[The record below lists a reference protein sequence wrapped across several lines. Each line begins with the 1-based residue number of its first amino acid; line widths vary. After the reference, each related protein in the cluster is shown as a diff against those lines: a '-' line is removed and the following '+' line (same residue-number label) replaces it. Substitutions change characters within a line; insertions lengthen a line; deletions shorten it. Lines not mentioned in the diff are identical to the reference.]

1 MIPASVPTDV
11 FVALAR
17 TRPLPAATA
26 ALRAAIHAR
35 RMLLLKALLVRV
47 ERQGSALSDAAHRD
61 FEDDWAL
68 LERAERADGAA
79 VRDVLD
85 YPTVGAWLTE
95 ALAARPGTAFEAH
108 LPHLRGVAV
117 AAAVRSGRAPTGRLA
132 APSGLLAL
140 PGLGVLRSPSGW
152 ARAGGGAGPPRLTA
166 AAGPGAV
173 DPRPRRT
180 RSEAGA
186 PGPEEDATGWSA
198 LRTLPGGD
206 TVLDDLD
213 PYRVPSRG
221 IGSAAA
227 PAADSARTEYR
238 TWAARWR
245 QARAL
250 LAATDPGRVGET
262 DALVRS
268 VVPLATGRGAGIP
281 SGATLRAAP
290 GAVLTQTPADAPDLA
305 ETLVH
310 ETHHSKLAALDE
322 AVALCRPGGGALHRV
337 AWRPD
342 PRPVPSVLQGAYAHL
357 ALLDLW
363 SRAERAAAVPEE
375 WRRRA
380 AERFAR
386 YREQVGAALAVL
398 GASDE
403 LTCAGRSFV
412 REMHGHHE
420 SLGVAARN
428 ST

>member
-1 MIPASVPTDV
+1 MTPSPVPPDV

-47 ERQGSALSDAAHRD
+47 ERQGPSLSPAAHRD

-95 ALAARPGTAFEAH
+95 ALAARSGTAFEAH

-117 AAAVRSGRAPTGRLA
+117 AAAVRSGRAPSGRFT

-152 ARAGGGAGPPRLTA
+152 ARASGGAGPVRLTA
-166 AAGPGAV
+166 EAGPDVVTA
-173 DPRPRRT
+173 RPRR
-180 RSEAGA
+180 RPPGAGP
-186 PGPEEDATGWSA
+186 PGPEEGTGWRA
-198 LRTLPGGD
+198 LRKLPGGD

-221 IGSAAA
+221 IGRAGA
-227 PAADSARTEYR
+227 PAADRARTEYR
-238 TWAARWR
+238 AWAGRWR
-245 QARAL
+245 LARAL
-250 LAATDPGRVGET
+250 LSATDPGRVAET
-262 DALVRS
+262 DGLVRS
-268 VVPLATGRGAGIP
+268 VVPLATGRGAGAP

-290 GAVLTQTPADAPDLA
+290 GAVLTRMPADAPELA

-322 AVALCRPGGGALHRV
+322 AVALCRPGGTLHRV

-342 PRPVPSVLQGAYAHL
+342 PRPVPAVLQGAYAHL

-363 SRAERAAAVPEE
+363 SRAERAAAAPEE
-375 WRRRA
+375 WRQRA
-380 AERFAR
+380 AERFAQ
-386 YREQVGAALAVL
+386 YREQVGEALAVL
-398 GASDE
+398 RESDE

-412 REMHGHHE
+412 REMQGHHE

>member
-1 MIPASVPTDV
+1 MTPASVPPDV

-47 ERQGSALSDAAHRD
+47 ERQSSSLSPAAHRD

-95 ALAARPGTAFEAH
+95 ALAARPGAAFEAH

-117 AAAVRSGRAPTGRLA
+117 AAVVRSGRAPSGRLT

-140 PGLGVLRSPSGW
+140 PGLGVLRSTSGW
-152 ARAGGGAGPPRLTA
+152 ARASGGAGPPRLTA
-166 AAGPGAV
+166 DAGPGAV
-173 DPRPRRT
+173 DPRTGRT
-180 RSEAGA
+180 GPDAGP
-186 PGPEEDATGWSA
+186 PGPEEEGSGWRA
-198 LRTLPGGD
+198 LRKLPGGD

-221 IGSAAA
+221 IGRATA
-227 PAADSARTEYR
+227 PAADSDRTEYR
-238 TWAARWR
+238 TWAGRWR
-245 QARAL
+245 LARAL
-250 LAATDPGRVGET
+250 LSATDPGRVTET

-281 SGATLRAAP
+281 TGATLRAAP
-290 GAVLTQTPADAPDLA
+290 GAVLTQMPADAPELA

-310 ETHHSKLAALDE
+310 ETHHSKLAALGE
-322 AVALCRPGGGALHRV
+322 AVSLCRPGGTLHQV

-342 PRPVPSVLQGAYAHL
+342 PRPVPAVLQGAYAHL

-375 WRRRA
+375 WRQRA

-398 GASDE
+398 RESDE

-412 REMHGHHE
+412 REMRGHHE